1 MSKASLLVA
10 TAAALFSLAVA
21 HASPKVLAL
30 DFKKE
35 IRRDIPLNPERLI
48 RRAKTLE
55 AGITNEQILYL
66 INITIGNPP
75 QDFGLQLD
83 TGSSDLWVPSA
94 RADVCAQSGPEDPSC
109 PVGAFDETQ
118 SDTFNS
124 LQGEV
129 PFQISYQDNSA
140 ISGIYFKDT
149 VNIGGQSIEKLQ
161 MGLALNADR
170 GVGIMG
176 IGFKSGESVASPSD
190 QYPNIIN
197 SLKSQGHITTLAYS
211 LWLNNDQ
218 GQSFGEL
225 GKPRADDEQV

>member
-35 IRRDIPLNPERLI
+35 IRDIPLNPGRLI

-66 INITIGNPP
+66 INITIGTPP
-75 QDFGLQLD
+75 QDFSLQLD

-94 RADVCAQSGPEDPSC
+94 RADICAQPGPEGPSC
-109 PVGAFDETQ
+109 SVGAFDDTQ

-124 LQGEV
+124 LHGQV
-129 PFQISYQDNSA
+129 PFQISYQDNSQ
-140 ISGIYFKDT
+140 ISGIYFEDT
-149 VNIGGQSIEKLQ
+149 VNIGGQSIKKLQ
-161 MGLALNADR
+161 MGLALKADR
-170 GVGIMG
+170 C
-176 IGFKSGESVASPSD
+176 
-190 QYPNIIN
+190 
-197 SLKSQGHITTLAYS
+197 GHYGY
-211 LWLNNDQ
+211 WV
-218 GQSFGEL
+218 
-225 GKPRADDEQV
+225 QVRRIRCVRI

>member
-10 TAAALFSLAVA
+10 IAAALFSLAVA
-21 HASPKVLAL
+21 QPSPKVLAL

-48 RRAKTLE
+48 RRANTLQ

-66 INITIGNPP
+66 INITVGSPP

-94 RADVCAQSGPEDPSC
+94 RADICNQPGPDGPSC
-109 PVGAFDETQ
+109 PVGAFDDTQ
-118 SDTFNS
+118 STTFDS
-124 LQGEV
+124 LHGEV
-129 PFQISYQDNSA
+129 PFEISYQDNSK
-140 ISGIYFKDT
+140 ISGIYFTDT
-149 VNIGGQSIEKLQ
+149 VKIGEQPIKKMQ

-176 IGFKSGESVASPSD
+176 IGFKSGESVADASD
-190 QYPNIIN
+190 EYPNIIN
-197 SLKSQGHITTLAYS
+197 SLKNQGQITTLAYS

-218 GQSFGEL
+218 GQSFDGL
-225 GKPRADDEQV
+225 GKPQADD